1 MKPQANTIVF
11 IGFKHVGK
19 SLIARKVA
27 EQLQVDFIDLD
38 QIIEN
43 RMGSSCRD
51 IMQAQGQTYFR
62 NLEKN
67 ILAEILQ
74 SKPPLLS
81 LGGGTP
87 MDVDNQALIKEQIV
101 IHIKA
106 DRDVVFERIM
116 KTGQPV
122 FFSNEKNPQDSFN
135 QLWDEREKI
144 YLNLASFSVDNSGSV
159 ESAVE
164 QVLHYLST
172 HCNKGSL

>member
-1 MKPQANTIVF
+1 MKPQAKIIIF

-19 SLIARKVA
+19 SLIARKIA

-51 IMQAQGQTYFR
+51 IMQTQGQTYFR
-62 NLEKN
+62 NLEKEVLADILQLKPA
-67 ILAEILQ
+67 ILA
-74 SKPPLLS
+74 

-87 MDVDNQALIKEQIV
+87 MDANNQTLIQEQMV

-106 DRDVVFERIM
+106 DRDAVFERIM
-116 KTGQPV
+116 KTGQPA
-122 FFSNEKNPQDSFN
+122 FFSNEKNPRDSFN

-172 HCNKGSL
+172 NCNKGSL